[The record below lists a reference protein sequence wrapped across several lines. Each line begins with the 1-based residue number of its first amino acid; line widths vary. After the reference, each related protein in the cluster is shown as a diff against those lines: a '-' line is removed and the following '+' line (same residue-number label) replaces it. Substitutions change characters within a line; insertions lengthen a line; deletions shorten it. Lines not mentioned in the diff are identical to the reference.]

1 MIRSYA
7 EGITASC
14 LRRICR
20 LFLVSDIFVCLLVHA
35 AYGASAGVVHSG
47 ESLVPRKSF
56 SRAAC
61 NARYAWYA
69 QCRAVTGEMGGEE

>member
-47 ESLVPRKSF
+47 TLCAALSLGKWAAKSE
-56 SRAAC
+56 R
-61 NARYAWYA
+61 
-69 QCRAVTGEMGGEE
+69 